1 MQHLRK
7 NDYNHVKLGIAIA
20 LSGVAAI
27 LSLINL
33 FFGGV
38 SKADITDA
46 LIQMETLKAWGEE
59 NRDKLH
65 SLYTNPKFQSQQS
78 QNIDAA
84 LTSMGGTPDN
94 ANNNTA
100 QQPATSNTLT
110 NEQITSL
117 LDNAAIDGNKDSDI
131 LVIEYSDFEC
141 PFCQKHF
148 ENGTIESLIKNSKI
162 GSIFKQFPLNFH
174 PLAQKAAEGNICVR
188 EALGDEKYFEYINDV
203 FASKD
208 PSLAN
213 ITAIAV
219 KLGMKET
226 AFKSCLDSN
235 KFAGQVT
242 SETNEWQQLFGVNW
256 TPGNVI
262 INKKTGK
269 FVVVSW
275 AQPLSA
281 FEQAIT
287 QIK

>member
-20 LSGVAAI
+20 LSGMAAV

-38 SKADITDA
+38 SKADVTNAI
-46 LIQMETLKAWGEE
+46 IQMETLKAGGTE
-59 NRDKLH
+59 NRNKLQT
-65 SLYTNPKFQSQQS
+65 LYTNEKFKTQQS

-84 LTSMGGTPDN
+84 LASMWATTDTA
-94 ANNNTA
+94 ANTNT

-110 NEQITSL
+110 TQQISSL

-148 ENGTIESLIKNSKI
+148 ENGTIESLIKNNKV

-174 PLAQKAAEGNICVR
+174 PLAQKAAEGNLCVR
-188 EALGDEKYFEYINDV
+188 EALGDEKYFEYINNV

-213 ITAIAV
+213 ITAIAT
-219 KLGMKET
+219 KLGMKES

-242 SETNEWQQLFGVNW
+242 TETNEWQQLFGVNW

-281 FEQAIT
+281 FEQAIA